1 MFFKLLYNL
10 FTFTIYLYLYRK
22 YISYNFAEISIIK
35 SVLYLILTFILY
47 ISINF
52 QYLFISL
59 ILILSSILSNTDSK
73 TLDNFVK
80 LENIKYGEKIKNSI
94 SNLNNY
100 IINNNNSLFYYYD
113 NIFNYISSKLINY
126 DFYNH
131 NNNELKDNML
141 NQMKDMIK
149 DINNDIDN
157 LENIKK
163 NIKFEL
169 SDISNNENIVL
180 NFEVIKND
188 KIPDIY
194 YLYGLYSINN
204 KIYKK
209 KSGIAYIPDYN
220 TTLKCKNMFLDKNNV
235 IVECLFYPEKSKWI
249 PIKVSE
255 IQKIHII
262 NNDKRLK
269 IIEENIIDND

>member
-1 MFFKLLYNL
+1 MFLKLLYNL
-10 FTFTIYLYLYRK
+10 FTLTIYLYLYRK

-59 ILILSSILSNTDSK
+59 IIILSSILANTDSK
-73 TLDNFVK
+73 TLDYFVK
-80 LENIKYGEKIKNSI
+80 LENIKYREKIKNSI
-94 SNLNNY
+94 SNLNDY
-100 IINNNNSLFYYYD
+100 IINNNNLLLYYYD

-131 NNNELKDNML
+131 NNNKLKDNML

-163 NIKFEL
+163 N
-169 SDISNNENIVL
+169 DIDTKNEI
-180 NFEVIKND
+180 ND
-188 KIPDIY
+188 MLD
-194 YLYGLYSINN
+194 NN
-204 KIYKK
+204 KMILDMVNLMNKQNSDFLQINK
-209 KSGIAYIPDYN
+209 DDKQKEIKEFNTDEIKDDKLEDY
-220 TTLKCKNMFLDKNNV
+220 L
-235 IVECLFYPEKSKWI
+235 S
-249 PIKVSE
+249 
-255 IQKIHII
+255 
-262 NNDKRLK
+262 
-269 IIEENIIDND
+269 

>member
-1 MFFKLLYNL
+1 MFLKLLYNL
-10 FTFTIYLYLYRK
+10 FTLTIYLYLYRK

-35 SVLYLILTFILY
+35 SVLYLILTLRLY

-59 ILILSSILSNTDSK
+59 IIILSSILANTDSK
-73 TLDNFVK
+73 TLDYFVK

-94 SNLNNY
+94 SNLNDY
-100 IINNNNSLFYYYD
+100 IINNNNLLFYYYD

-131 NNNELKDNML
+131 NNNKLKDNML

-163 NIKFEL
+163 N
-169 SDISNNENIVL
+169 DIDTKNEI
-180 NFEVIKND
+180 ND
-188 KIPDIY
+188 MLD
-194 YLYGLYSINN
+194 NN
-204 KIYKK
+204 KMILDMVNLMNKQNSDFLQINK
-209 KSGIAYIPDYN
+209 DDKQKEIKEFNTDEIKDDKLEDY
-220 TTLKCKNMFLDKNNV
+220 L
-235 IVECLFYPEKSKWI
+235 S
-249 PIKVSE
+249 
-255 IQKIHII
+255 
-262 NNDKRLK
+262 
-269 IIEENIIDND
+269 